1 MSRRTAALPLRGP
14 RVALDPLESR
24 RLMSAYAVVDLGTLG
39 GSLSW
44 AYDLNNNDQVV
55 GYANDADG
63 NDRAFLFTDANGN
76 GVADTG
82 EMVNL
87 GVLAG
92 DGASYAYGVNELG
105 QVVGTSRTVP
115 LGADGDERAVRFN
128 PGAAPANLGVG
139 TGSNGYGSGASD
151 ISDSAQVVGGVL
163 SGNNYVPYVRSA
175 AGTVSTFTLP
185 APYNLWGEA
194 RAINDAG
201 FVVGYSGSTLGDSGF
216 LRSPTGTLTPVGH
229 ENPAQPYN
237 YAWDVNDAGQVVG
250 EGFNSAGDY
259 HGFIWQNGAATDLGT
274 LPGMGSSEAYGVN
287 NSGAAVGRVEPP
299 DGVQASTRAFLYR
312 DGAMV
317 DLNDLIPATSGY
329 FVADARAINDRG
341 AIAAEAFTPT
351 GAIHAVLLV
360 PSASATGRV
369 FYNNSAFDGHDP
381 AANAADD
388 AAVAPDKVA
397 LAGSAAP
404 TFANV
409 TGYSRGINGI
419 MIDVDGA
426 TGTPT
431 RDDFDFRVGNGGT
444 PANWAAAPEPRS
456 LTVRPGAGVNGS
468 DRVTVTWAD
477 GAIRNAWLRVS
488 VLPGA
493 RTGLWSPAVF
503 SFGNLVGET
512 GGPATGAPAFVV
524 GGSDVL
530 TTRARLAPA
539 PAPITEVADFDRD
552 GRAGARDLAVVRW
565 GYGASLSAAPQQP
578 PPAAALSGILTGRL
592 RPTRRSPLAD
602 LP

>member
-1 MSRRTAALPLRGP
+1 MSRRTAALLLRGS
-14 RVALDPLESR
+14 RAALEPLESR

-44 AYDLNNNDQVV
+44 AFDLNNNNQVV

-63 NDRAFLFTDANGN
+63 NDRAFLFSDANAN
-76 GVADTG
+76 GVADAG

-87 GVLAG
+87 GTLAG
-92 DGASYAYGVNELG
+92 DAASYAYGVNDRG
-105 QVVGTSRTVP
+105 QVVGTSRTTP

-128 PGAAPANLGVG
+128 PGASPTNLGVG
-139 TGSNGYGSGASD
+139 TGSNGYGSSATD
-151 ISDSAQVVGGVL
+151 VSDSSQVVGGVL
-163 SGNNYVPYVRSA
+163 QGFNYLPFVRSA

-229 ENPAQPYN
+229 DNPALPYN
-237 YAWDVNDAGQVVG
+237 YAWDVNDANQVVG

-259 HGFIWQNGAATDLGT
+259 RAFLWQNGAATDLGT

-287 NSGAAVGRVEPP
+287 SSGAVVGRVEPP
-299 DGVQASTRAFLYR
+299 DGEPGSTRAFLYR

-360 PSASATGRV
+360 PSATATGRV
-369 FYNNSAFDGHDP
+369 FYNNSAFDGRNA
-381 AANAADD
+381 AANPADD

-397 LAGSAAP
+397 LTGSAAP

-409 TGYSRGINGI
+409 TSYSRGINGV

-426 TGTPT
+426 SGALT
-431 RDDFDFRVGNGGT
+431 RADFDFRVGNGGS
-444 PANWAAAPEPRS
+444 PENWAAAPEPRS
-456 LTVRPGAGVNGS
+456 VTVRPGAGANGS

-488 VLPGA
+488 VLPSA
-493 RTGLWSPAVF
+493 RTGLWTSAVF

-512 GGPATGAPAFVV
+512 GGPATAAPAFVV
-524 GGSDVL
+524 DGRDVL
-530 TTRARLAPA
+530 TTRAHVSSA

-552 GRAGARDLAVVRW
+552 GRVSARDLAIVRW

-578 PPAAALSGILTGRL
+578 PPAAASSTILTGRL
-592 RPTRRSPLAD
+592 RPARRPVLAD
-602 LP
+602 LL